1 MSVVGYISKDG
12 KVNGVD
18 KQFYYR
24 YGRDLIEKINR
35 VAREEMKSPQCSLF
49 FKHEYHNVSGDIPTG
64 FDEVI
69 NRTVLDFVHEKKVD
83 FPVILVSEE
92 TGVEVIGDNPKH
104 FMLVDPI
111 DGSNNVRPWMTPSP
125 ILSVSI
131 AFGKLD
137 NLEIKGNH
145 QALEYTMQKEI
156 FADKWYYSSD
166 EGSYYQSEGEE
177 LKLKTSPLTKL
188 EKKSV
193 IGIDLDV
200 QNSTPINQ
208 LNLLTSE
215 LVLRR
220 AGSSILDL
228 CQVASGQY
236 DAYVSLG
243 KRLKVTDICQP
254 FHLIQ
259 RAGGDFQLKVYLN
272 GQTNISLHDT
282 FLYDIIKTR
291 EVSLLKKLK
300 FNVIAAGTPE
310 LGTELARLTGF

>member
-1 MSVVGYISKDG
+1 MADCIIRDG
-12 KVNGVD
+12 MVKRVD
-18 KQFYYR
+18 KHFYFR

-35 VAREEMKSPQCSLF
+35 VVREEMKSPQCSLF
-49 FKHEYHNVSGDIPTG
+49 FKHDCLNVSGDVPTG
-64 FDEVI
+64 FDEII
-69 NRTVLDFVHEKKVD
+69 NRTVLNFVHERKEV

-92 TGVEVIGDNPKH
+92 TGVDVIGDNPRH

-111 DGSNNVRPWMTPSP
+111 DGSNNVRPWLTPSP
-125 ILSVSI
+125 VLSVSI
-131 AFGKLD
+131 AFGKLAD
-137 NLEIKGNH
+137 LEITGNH
-145 QALEYTMQKEI
+145 RALEFTMQKEI

-166 EGSYYQSEGEE
+166 DCSYYQSEGEE
-177 LKLKTSPLTKL
+177 LKLRTSPLTKL
-188 EKKSV
+188 YKKAV

-200 QNSTPINQ
+200 QSSTPINQ

-243 KRLKVTDICQP
+243 RRLKVTDVCQP
-254 FHLIQ
+254 FHLVQ
-259 RAGGDFQLKVYLN
+259 CAGGDFQMKVYLN
-272 GQTNISLHDT
+272 GQTNTGLHDT

-291 EVSLLKKLK
+291 EVSLLNKLK

-310 LGTELARLTGF
+310 LGRELARLTGF